1 MLFTQQW
8 IYRHRSYLQA
18 EIRALHQVDA
28 GIKTSYHVINA
39 GDESSYNIRIGLDLA
54 TPLTSKLGLVA
65 TDYDPAAH
73 VQIGGCPLNVCIQLN
88 LALHIFMAVQLALAT
103 T

>member
-1 MLFTQQW
+1 MKQTRSMLFTQQW

-39 GDESSYNIRIGLDLA
+39 GDER
-54 TPLTSKLGLVA
+54 LVA